1 MFVDGCWNFFK
12 VEKYF
17 CLCCCGEKFFFF
29 RFLKVFGCFL
39 CIDRVWY
46 NIFFFYGIL
55 KKLVFKVYR
64 DNYEFFEGLGEG
76 DLID

>member
-1 MFVDGCWNFFK
+1 MVVGIFLKLKNIFVYVVVEKNFFFLDFW
-12 VEKYF
+12 KY
-17 CLCCCGEKFFFF
+17 LV
-29 RFLKVFGCFL
+29 VFYVLIGCD
-39 CIDRVWY
+39 I
-46 NIFFFYGIL
+46 IFFFYGIL